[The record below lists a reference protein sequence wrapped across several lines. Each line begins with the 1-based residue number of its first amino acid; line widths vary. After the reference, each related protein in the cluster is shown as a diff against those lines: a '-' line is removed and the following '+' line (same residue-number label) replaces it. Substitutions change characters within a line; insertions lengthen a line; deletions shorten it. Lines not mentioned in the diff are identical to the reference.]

1 VQLVSSMPAKTDIV
15 SVNSSPLLLSS
26 DTDNISLHRPLSEPS
41 AVTDVCINSD
51 LQMVGCVEL
60 LKQSNAAD
68 SAEQVDLSAV
78 VSSRVA
84 SSDRTVCETMGNK
97 SYSVCVASSDRTVC
111 ETMGNKSYSV
121 SSAVKDVCSEYASEV
136 RRPCAVMLTE
146 SSVNNISALTST
158 VAVDEKSNY
167 VPAVEGGSV
176 WRKVQ
181 PHGGV
186 RGVSEQDSVKSV
198 SASEPRRNDA
208 GLSLSVRSV
217 AVDDVAVEH
226 REQSV
231 RADLNAQSTS
241 ISGIVD
247 TIADNHINNVDMSC
261 SDDKDAGC
269 LLFPLAA
276 SDCDRHVHGD
286 DSDGSH
292 NETGYDLTDNN
303 VVTAHQLR
311 DDIPDSELIDYSDD
325 GGESLIDSSASA
337 SVREQ
342 VHVFI
347 ALFDYDPATM
357 SPNPDAIESEL
368 PFSEGQL
375 IKVRSSVMHVLLIS
389 SVLA

>member
-1 VQLVSSMPAKTDIV
+1 MQLVSSMPAKTDIV

-78 VSSRVA
+78 VSSR
-84 SSDRTVCETMGNK
+84 
-97 SYSVCVASSDRTVC
+97 VASSDRTVC